1 MKTASLLP
9 FRPRLIVVALLCLA
23 AMGLALGAAPTV
35 GMNGELKDV
44 FLPGPELRAK
54 PDPAGKNP
62 VALRVTA
69 VRPHGNAGFRYDL
82 VYSAFA
88 AGSYDLAKWLER
100 TDGQPAADL
109 PAVPVEVAAV
119 LPAGPPKPLP
129 QIGSRLPALGGY
141 RGLVWVLGIFWAV
154 GFLAILFWRRKRSVA
169 ADEAAAAANVPLV
182 DRLRPLLE
190 SAAKGGLDAESRARL
205 DRLVLGFWRE
215 RLGLG
220 EKPVVDA
227 IRQLRADP
235 TAGELLRRVEEWLH
249 RPAPAAS
256 ADPGPEIAAL
266 LQPYLSVRPT

>member
-1 MKTASLLP
+1 MKTVFLLL
-9 FRPRLIVVALLCLA
+9 FWCLTALCGSVHA
-23 AMGLALGAAPTV
+23 AAPTV

-62 VALRVTA
+62 VIVRVTA

-82 VYSAFA
+82 AYTAFA
-88 AGSYDLAKWLER
+88 AGSHDLAAWLER
-100 TDGQPAADL
+100 SDGQPAAGL

-129 QIGSRLPALGGY
+129 QIESRLPSMGGY
-141 RGLVWVLGIFWAV
+141 RGLVWSLGSLWVI
-154 GFLAILFWRRKRSVA
+154 GFFAIVFWRRKRAAAEADAVA
-169 ADEAAAAANVPLV
+169 AADVPLI

-190 SAAKGGLDAESRARL
+190 TAAKGGLDAESRARL

-215 RLGLG
+215 RLGLA

-227 IRQLRADP
+227 IRELRADP

-249 RPAPAAS
+249 RPAPPAS
-256 ADPGPEIAAL
+256 QTDAGAEIAAL
-266 LQPYLSVRPT
+266 LQPYLSASTS